1 MEMKK
6 GILFIAFL
14 AVIALNAAVAQTALT
29 GSGAT
34 FPEPL
39 YRKMFDEYNK
49 GTGVKVNYQGIG
61 SGGGIKQLS
70 DKVTDFG
77 ATDAFMSEAELK
89 AAGAPIIHIPT
100 CLGAVVVC
108 YNLPGVQSGLKFTP
122 EIITGLFLGKIAK
135 WNDPAIAA
143 ENKGVTLPD
152 MTVSVIHRS
161 DSSGTSFVFT
171 DYLTKV
177 SAEWKDKVGAN
188 KAPNWPTGIGGKG
201 NPGVADLVRKIP
213 GAVGYVE
220 LVYAAQNKISFAD
233 VKNKSGDFITPS
245 LKSASAA
252 AAVTLPDDTRVS
264 ITDTA
269 AKDGYPISTFTWL
282 ILYKDQKYNSRSQ
295 ATAKATV
302 DTLWWVIH
310 DGQQFAEALNYS
322 RLDKGVVRKAEKL
335 LKSVTYGGAT
345 LLK

>member
-1 MEMKK
+1 MLKR
-6 GILFIAFL
+6 IFFITLL
-14 AVIALNAAVAQTALT
+14 ATVALSMAVAQNELT

-49 GTGVKVNYQGIG
+49 KTGVKVNYQGIG

-77 ATDAFMSEAELK
+77 ATDAFMNEAELK
-89 AAGAPIIHIPT
+89 AAGADVIHIPT

-108 YNLPGVQSGLKFTP
+108 YNVPGVQSGLKLTP
-122 EIITGLFLGKIAK
+122 EIVAGLFLGKIVK

-143 ENKGVTLPD
+143 ANKGVTLPD
-152 MTVSVIHRS
+152 LTVSVIHRS
-161 DSSGTSFVFT
+161 DSSGTSYVFT

-177 SAEWKDKVGAN
+177 SPEWKDKVGMN
-188 KAPNWPTGIGGKG
+188 KSPNWPAGIGGKG
-201 NPGVADLVRKIP
+201 NPGVADLVQKIP

-220 LVYAAQNKISFAD
+220 LVYASQNKISFAD
-233 VKNKSGDFITPS
+233 VKNKSGSFVTPS
-245 LKSASAA
+245 LKSVSVA
-252 AAVTLPDDTRVS
+252 AAVSLPDDTRVS
-264 ITDTA
+264 ITDTT

-282 ILYKDQKYNSRSQ
+282 ILYKDQKYSSRSQ
-295 ATAKATV
+295 ASGKATV
-302 DTLWWVIH
+302 DMLWWLIH
-310 DGQQFAEALNYS
+310 DGQQYTEALNYS
-322 RLDKGVVRKAEKL
+322 SLDKGVVQKAEKL

-345 LLK
+345 FLK